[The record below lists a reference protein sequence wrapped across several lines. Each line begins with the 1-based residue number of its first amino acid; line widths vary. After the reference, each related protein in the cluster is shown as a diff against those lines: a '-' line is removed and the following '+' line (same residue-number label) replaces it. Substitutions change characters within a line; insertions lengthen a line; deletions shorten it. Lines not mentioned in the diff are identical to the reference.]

1 MAYLC
6 AVTHGLQ
13 EESETLKGILEK
25 AEVTLPQPDPNAV
38 LLQPPCPINKS
49 EENWPLLSVSK
60 GFFEGAMGT
69 KKTALAAEIPDN
81 LVEGLYFKVTFI
93 INGIDLL
100 W

>member
-13 EESETLKGILEK
+13 EESEALKAILEK
-25 AEVTLPQPDPNAV
+25 SEVSLPQPDPNS

-60 GFFEGAMGT
+60 GFFEGAMGSR
-69 KKTALAAEIPDN
+69 KTALAAEVPDN
-81 LVEGLYFKVTFI
+81 LVEGQYFKETFKM
-93 INGIDLL
+93 NFFS
-100 W
+100 